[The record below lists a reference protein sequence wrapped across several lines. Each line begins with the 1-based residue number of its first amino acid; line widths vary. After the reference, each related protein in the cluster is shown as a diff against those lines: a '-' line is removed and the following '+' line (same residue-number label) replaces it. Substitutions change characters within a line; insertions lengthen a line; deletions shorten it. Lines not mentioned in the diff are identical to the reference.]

1 VGLLGRFHLVGRKE
15 RRVLDLISDH
25 FGVVVRTVQQLES
38 VLESA
43 KTGDWKTVEQ
53 MTDKIAELETL
64 ADGLHRDAVVAISQG
79 AFFSGTR
86 EDFLELMEEN
96 DVVADATQNAA
107 RILAE
112 SPVDLKSF
120 LILYEEDSATVG
132 DLFTKLLTAVRLVEE
147 SVRALETDAEVA
159 VSKSLLVE
167 RAEEEW
173 DEIKNRLIRRIF
185 AHKSDL
191 EVLTLLQLRD
201 FVLKLDDIA
210 DAAEDSSDLVISL
223 VAKAEA

>member
-1 VGLLGRFHLVGRKE
+1 MGDWELVQG
-15 RRVLDLISDH
+15 ISD
-25 FGVVVRTVQQLES
+25 E
-38 VLESA
+38 
-43 KTGDWKTVEQ
+43 
-53 MTDKIAELETL
+53 IAQLETL
-64 ADGLHRDAVVAISQG
+64 ADELHRDAVVAISQG

-96 DVVADATQNAA
+96 DEVADATQNAA

-112 SPVDLKSF
+112 SPIDRQSF
-120 LILYEEDSATVG
+120 LILYEEPKETLS
-132 DLFTKLLTAVRLVEE
+132 DLFTTLQSCVLLLEE
-147 SVRALETDAEVA
+147 SIKSLETDAEVA

-167 RAEEEW
+167 RAEEEG

-185 AHKSDL
+185 THKEDL
-191 EVLTLLQLRD
+191 DVLTLLQLRD